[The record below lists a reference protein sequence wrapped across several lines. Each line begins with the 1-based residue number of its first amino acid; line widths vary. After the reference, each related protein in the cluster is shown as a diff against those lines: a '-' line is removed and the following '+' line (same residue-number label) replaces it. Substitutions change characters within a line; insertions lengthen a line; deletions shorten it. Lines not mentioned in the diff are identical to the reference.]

1 MYSHCWSH
9 GTYHL
14 PYESDIPPDD
24 KTYTDDDGQ
33 QQQQQQHPARLS
45 YYQYVPLILLFQALG
60 FYLPYLLW
68 TRLSSGSGL
77 DLPSLLDCARGA
89 DSATDMADIQSQK
102 LLYMTRLIDRSVS
115 HTVSVIVNMTGVK

>member
-1 MYSHCWSH
+1 MCSHCWSH

-24 KTYTDDDGQ
+24 KPYTDDDDQ
-33 QQQQQQHPARLS
+33 QQQQPRARLS

-60 FYLPYLLW
+60 FYVPYLLW

-102 LLYMTRLIDRSVS
+102 LLYMTRQIDRSIS
-115 HTVSVIVNMTGVK
+115 YGVIGIVVDFLMET